1 MSIFKISTQKSHAL
15 HPTCKP
21 WLLSVPLFQLFSIFE
36 MISALL
42 FPYLSTRSFILII
55 LVNPIIVIQ
64 QILCPIKSEHSKC
77 RHINLLH
84 RFSHFCDRDAF
95 SFPDEQRYFVQ
106 CDHDFIS
113 EHQRDKYT
121 KRQVAQQKFSCRIR
135 AESAQISTR
144 IKKENPSSCEIVPY
158 SGFASVFSIFSTTA
172 FVSKG
177 VPYSYPFIYSIPITS
192 PSASTAF
199 LTHSGH
205 SQSTL
210 PVPTPFNSLQIVAPH
225 FC

>member
-21 WLLSVPLFQLFSIFE
+21 WLLSVQLFQLFSIFE
-36 MISALL
+36 MISAFL
-42 FPYLSTRSFILII
+42 FPYLPTRSFILII

-64 QILCPIKSEHSKC
+64 QILCPIKSGHGKC

-135 AESAQISTR
+135 PDQHPY
-144 IKKENPSSCEIVPY
+144 KKGKS
-158 SGFASVFSIFSTTA
+158 F
-172 FVSKG
+172 
-177 VPYSYPFIYSIPITS
+177 
-192 PSASTAF
+192 F
-199 LTHSGH
+199 L
-205 SQSTL
+205 
-210 PVPTPFNSLQIVAPH
+210 
-225 FC
+225 

>member
-42 FPYLSTRSFILII
+42 FPYLPTRSFILII

-106 CDHDFIS
+106 CDFHVMHAFFQNLFRNGSVRKEFHEFHPFWQIDIDS
-113 EHQRDKYT
+113 TIAVHSDIL
-121 KRQVAQQKFSCRIR
+121 VD
-135 AESAQISTR
+135 SA
-144 IKKENPSSCEIVPY
+144 V
-158 SGFASVFSIFSTTA
+158 
-172 FVSKG
+172 
-177 VPYSYPFIYSIPITS
+177 
-192 PSASTAF
+192 
-199 LTHSGH
+199 
-205 SQSTL
+205 
-210 PVPTPFNSLQIVAPH
+210 
-225 FC
+225 